1 MSPLYRTA
9 PVGGPPQ
16 PDFLNAAAVAS
27 TRLPPDAFL
36 ERLLAIE
43 REAGRRRGNGRNSP
57 RMLDLDLLLYGRYEV
72 HRRGLWVPHP
82 RMALRRFVLVPLAD
96 LVPRRVVP
104 GTGRTVARLLREA
117 PPARVEPAGLLSRQP
132 GTRP

>member
-1 MSPLYRTA
+1 
-9 PVGGPPQ
+9 
-16 PDFLNAAAVAS
+16 
-27 TRLPPDAFL
+27 
-36 ERLLAIE
+36 
-43 REAGRRRGNGRNSP
+43 
-57 RMLDLDLLLYGRYEV
+57 MLDLDLLLYGRHPI
-72 HRRGLWVPHP
+72 HRRGLSVPHP

-117 PPARVEPAGLLSRQP
+117 PPARVEPAGLLFRQP